1 MCLTDLKPENGM
13 IVADRDPEGVLR
25 ERAKLLDFGI
35 AKLLRNTQVSAAVKT
50 RADMIMGR
58 PVSFS
63 RVV

>member
-1 MCLTDLKPENGM
+1 M

-50 RADMIMGR
+50 RADMIMGS